1 MRLGAYVWYGFSY
14 TGGHYTDRLF
24 GEFPGR
30 EPEWGWT
37 EDSTANM
44 EYQISLAVKYG
55 LSFFAFD
62 WYYGKPHL
70 NRAVDRFLEAEGHE
84 NMEFCLMVGNH
95 GSAHIYRKDWEDA
108 CRYFV
113 RYMSSPCALR
123 INGRPVIVI
132 YDITALIDD
141 LGGIPAV
148 KECLDYLRR
157 EMKRE
162 TGCDIVICGCECPFG
177 TPGTGAIDYNTEAF
191 SDAELAARLKR
202 DRECGFD
209 ALTGYN
215 YRRYS
220 PVDGSYEVPYRLLTE
235 QHERCWDK
243 MAEHAVLPYSP
254 CILAGWDCRPW
265 ETEWW
270 GNTTGYRS
278 CYAPDRDG
286 VTFAAHIKN
295 AAVWIKDHPG
305 CAESDLGF
313 IYAWD
318 EVCEGGFMI
327 PTKGEGYAMLEGLK
341 SGSEAADRVVTGK
354 DG

>member
-24 GEFPGR
+24 SEFPGR
-30 EPEWGWT
+30 EPEWGWVNDT
-37 EDSTANM
+37 VDNM
-44 EYQISLAVKYG
+44 SYQISLARRYG

-70 NRAVDRFLEAEGHE
+70 NRAVDRFLCADGHE
-84 NMEFCLMVGNH
+84 KMEFCLMVGNH

-113 RYMSSPCALR
+113 RYMSESCALR
-123 INGRPVIVI
+123 IDGRPVMVI
-132 YDITALIDD
+132 YDITALIGD
-141 LGGIPAV
+141 LGGIAEV
-148 KECLDYLRR
+148 RSCLDYLRGV
-157 EMKRE
+157 MKE
-162 TGCDIVICGCECPFG
+162 KTGDEIVIYGCECPFG
-177 TPGTGAIDYNTEAF
+177 TPGSGAIDFNIEAF
-191 SDAELAARLKR
+191 SDDELAARLKR

-220 PVDGSYEVPYRLLTE
+220 PTDGSYELPYRVMTG
-235 QHERCWDK
+235 QHEKCWDK

-278 CYAPDRDG
+278 CYADDRDG
-286 VTFAAHIKN
+286 ESFALHIKN
-295 AAVWIKDHPG
+295 AAEWLAAHPD
-305 CAESDLGF
+305 CAEGDLGF

-318 EVCEGGFMI
+318 EVCEGGFLI
-327 PTKGEGYAMLEGLK
+327 PTRGEGYSMLEGLK
-341 SGSEAADRVVTGK
+341 NGCEAADRVITGK